1 MATSLRTLDAIR
13 LFRHAVVDLLKTA
26 NIDGIGNNVFEARM
40 ENAWPEET
48 GLLVVYTSSTE
59 FDDKRTSP
67 RFYSADTTVEID
79 VVSQGEEDSTNDF
92 LDNVSKAI
100 VEALQPVEKRVGPF
114 NGTVKR
120 FVLKSFRNSL
130 SGKGEIDRGTQR
142 ITFSAEWTCCVT
154 NGGPTDNFLTGK
166 TKITMGDGEG
176 NEQEFETKVGT

>member
-48 GLLVVYTSSTE
+48 GLLVVYTSITD

-67 RFYSADTTVEID
+67 RFYFSDTKVEID
-79 VVSQGEEDSTNDF
+79 VISQGEEDSTNDF
-92 LDNVSKAI
+92 LDNVSAA
-100 VEALQPVEKRVGPF
+100 VVLALQPVEKREGPF
-114 NGTVKR
+114 VGTVKR
-120 FVLKSFRNSL
+120 FVLKSFANNL
-130 SGKGEIDRGTQR
+130 SSKGEIDRGTQR

-166 TKITMGDGEG
+166 TTIAMGDGEG
-176 NEQEFETKVGT
+176 NKQEFETKVGT